1 MKWPVKKERGLI
13 SRFAHGLPRK
23 KKKKPTTTMLRQTVC
38 IYPNPLHYLPIYEN
52 KTISQGNPIIGD
64 DKLQVDNETCMGT
77 IPKSLR

>member
-1 MKWPVKKERGLI
+1 
-13 SRFAHGLPRK
+13 
-23 KKKKPTTTMLRQTVC
+23 MLRQTVC